1 MRPLDLLYIPL
12 ALVTAP
18 WWATKKRAGWRERL
32 GWQPPAKL
40 AGTRKR
46 VLLHAVSVGEVSA
59 LRSLVP
65 LLTPHVDVIVSTTTD
80 TGLARAHD
88 LYGKHD
94 PAHPNCA
101 KVVRFPLDFSWG
113 VEKFLDA
120 INPSTVALVELEVWP
135 NFVRECSERHIPI
148 CIINGRL
155 SERSFRGYRKIR
167 RPFGKWLRMLN
178 WVGSQDS
185 TYARRFIDLGC
196 DPSRVLLT
204 GSMKWDSAT
213 ITTQVD
219 GAEELAREMGIDR
232 SRPLVV
238 AGSTAEDEEAL
249 LHASVP
255 AGVQLL
261 CAPRKPERFAEAA
274 GAMPGCGRRSQRV
287 AKAGDRFLL
296 DTIGEL
302 RKAYALADV
311 VVMGRSFGTLYG
323 SDPVE
328 PIAVG
333 KATVIGPAYRDFQ
346 VMVDALVAGG
356 GLVVTDRGGLAATL
370 ARLLGDGD
378 VREGRA
384 RQGQRVIVAQ
394 QGASERYAELLL
406 HEAGVGGTPQ
416 SGKGNDEGVVRR
428 VEGATMPAPTTP
440 QG

>member
-12 ALVTAP
+12 ALATAP
-18 WWATKKRAGWRERL
+18 WWATKKRVGWRERL
-32 GWQPPAKL
+32 GWQGPAAL
-40 AGTRKR
+40 SGGRKR

-59 LRSLVP
+59 LRALVP
-65 LLTPHVDVIVSTTTD
+65 LLTPHVDVVVSATTD
-80 TGLARAHD
+80 TGLARAHE
-88 LYGKHD
+88 LYGKHEA
-94 PAHPNCA
+94 AHPSFA
-101 KVVRFPLDFSWG
+101 QVVRFPLDFSWG

-120 INPSTVALVELEVWP
+120 IDPAAVALVELEVWP
-135 NFVRECSERHIPI
+135 NFVRECHERHVPI

-155 SERSFRGYRKIR
+155 SERSHAGYKKIR
-167 RPFGKWLRMLN
+167 RPFGKWLRMLS
-178 WVGSQDS
+178 WVGVQDR
-185 TYARRFIDLGC
+185 TYAARFIDLGC
-196 DPSRVLLT
+196 EASKVLLA

-213 ITTQVD
+213 ISAQVP
-219 GAEELAREMGIDR
+219 GAEELARDMGIDR
-232 SRPLVV
+232 ARPLVV

-274 GAMPGCGRRSQRV
+274 RAMPGCVKRSQGV
-287 AKAGDRFLL
+287 ARAGDRFLL

-333 KATVIGPAYRDFQ
+333 KATVIGPAHRDFQ

-356 GLVVTDRGGLAATL
+356 GLEVTDRAGLAGTL
-370 ARLLGDGD
+370 ARLLADGAA
-378 VREGRA
+378 RA
-384 RQGQRVIVAQ
+384 MLAERGQRVIVAQ

-406 HEAGVGGTPQ
+406 HEAGVRGG
-416 SGKGNDEGVVRR
+416 GGGGV
-428 VEGATMPAPTTP
+428 EQETEPAAAIS
-440 QG
+440 QRK